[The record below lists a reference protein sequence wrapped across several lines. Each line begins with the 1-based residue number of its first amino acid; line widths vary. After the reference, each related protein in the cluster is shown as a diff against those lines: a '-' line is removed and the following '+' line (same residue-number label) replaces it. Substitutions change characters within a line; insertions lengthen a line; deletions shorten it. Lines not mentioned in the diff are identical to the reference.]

1 MITLLKV
8 IIVMVLSF
16 FNGESGKEVITDN
29 SQYLEH
35 MQFQKTD
42 MLVRCSRTCINS

>member
-16 FNGESGKEVITDN
+16 FNGESGKEGVTDN
-29 SQYLEH
+29 TQYLEL

-42 MLVRCSRTCINS
+42 MLARCSKTCLNS